1 MKITKLPTDPGPAA
15 WDAIL
20 PDAPRYP
27 ALEGARTADWLIIGA
42 GFAGLAAARRLR
54 QLHPTDTIILL
65 EARRIAEGPVGRN
78 SGFMIDLPHNL
89 ASDDYAGAL
98 EADRRQTTMNRT
110 AIRFA
115 LDAAQ
120 DYAFPPE
127 TVVQSGKT
135 NAAATDKG
143 TRHNHDYAAHL
154 KQLGEAHELLDA
166 TRMRDLSGS
175 NYYQSGLYTP
185 GTAMLQ
191 PALYAREMAA
201 GLTRQNVSITENS
214 PVTNLSRQGNTWT
227 AQTPQGTVQTPRVLL
242 TVNGHAES
250 FGFYKRRLMHI
261 YLYASMTR
269 ALSLQEQQRLGGAP
283 HWGFT
288 PADPMGTTVR
298 KIGGTGGTR
307 IIIRNRITWSPSRS
321 LDEGVVAEMAK
332 THERSFRARF
342 PMLADVGMEHRWGGL
357 LCLSRNNVSAFGEL
371 EPGLYSA
378 VCQNGLGAAQGTF
391 GGMMAAELASGQT
404 SDPLTHL
411 LAQNPP
417 SRLPPEPFVSLG
429 AKATLRWGEFKAGR
443 EL

>member
-20 PDAPRYP
+20 PEGPRYP
-27 ALEGARTADWLIIGA
+27 ALEGAATADWLIIGA

-54 QLHPTDTIILL
+54 QLHPTDTITLL

-127 TVVQSGKT
+127 TVVQSGKI

-175 NYYQSGLYTP
+175 DYYQSGLYTP

-201 GLTRQNVSITENS
+201 GLAREKVRIAENS
-214 PVTNLSRQGNTWT
+214 PVTALSRQGGTWT
-227 AQTPQGTVQTPRVLL
+227 AKTPKGSVHAPRVLL

-269 ALSLQEQQRLGGAP
+269 ALSADEGKRLGGEP
-283 HWGFT
+283 LWGFT

-298 KIGGTGGTR
+298 KIGGIGGTR
-307 IIIRNRITWSPSRS
+307 IIIRNRITWSPSRM
-321 LDEGVVAEMAK
+321 LDARVVAKMGE
-332 THERSFRARF
+332 THDRSFRARF

-378 VCQNGLGAAQGTF
+378 VCQNGLGAAQGTS

-404 SDPLTHL
+404 SDPLTRL

-417 SRLPPEPFVSLG
+417 ARLPPEPFVSLG